1 MMRPRKTIDPK
12 MGAGRTRRRFWN
24 KGLGFP
30 LAAAL
35 AALILVLGGCATGTP
50 TGPPATD
57 GALACQ
63 DRYREC
69 LDRCRGTLAEEK
81 RDCEIQC
88 GVNLDACLRRR

>member
-1 MMRPRKTIDPK
+1 MMRPRKNIGPK
-12 MGAGRTRRRFWN
+12 MGVGRIRHRFWN

-35 AALILVLGGCATGTP
+35 VALSLILGGCATGTP
-50 TGPPATD
+50 AGPATD

-88 GVNLDACLRRR
+88 GVNLDTCLRRR